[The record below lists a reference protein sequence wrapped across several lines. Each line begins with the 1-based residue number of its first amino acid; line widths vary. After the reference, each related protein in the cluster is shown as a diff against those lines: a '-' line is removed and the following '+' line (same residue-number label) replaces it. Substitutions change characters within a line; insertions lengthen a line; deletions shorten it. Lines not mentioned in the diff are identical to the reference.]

1 MLQEIIAK
9 APLYLLVGVR
19 CFAFIMTLPLFSS
32 RTVSRIAKVT
42 LAIYF
47 AYLIAPRLSFAAG
60 TFSAYA
66 TFITPEGTFN
76 LEFIFLLIGEGLI
89 GLIMGFFISIIFA
102 AFSTAGQFF
111 AFQMGFAASEVYDAL
126 SQVENPLMGQYLNLV
141 AMLVFM
147 QTGCFQTL
155 FSDGLLSSFE
165 HLNAMSIV
173 EHNDEMIKFLLLG
186 LTKLFRDA
194 IVIALPLMGTLF
206 LINVSMGILAKAS
219 PQMNLLAEGFPIL
232 ILSSF
237 FILTVLLPYFINFA
251 DRSFEAAF
259 RSLGNFFSSISWG
272 GGS

>member
-1 MLQEIIAK
+1 MLQGILSK
-9 APLYLLVGVR
+9 APIYLLVAVR

-32 RTVSRIAKVT
+32 RTVSRVAKVT

-47 AYLIAPRLSFAAG
+47 AYLIVPRLSVEAG
-60 TFSAYA
+60 TFSAYSS
-66 TFITPEGTFN
+66 FITPEGAFN
-76 LEFIFLLIGEGLI
+76 MDFIFLLIGEGII
-89 GLIMGFFISIIFA
+89 GIIMGFFISIIFA

-147 QTGCFQTL
+147 QTGCFRVL
-155 FSDGLLSSFE
+155 FSDGLLASFE
-165 HLNAMSIV
+165 HLNALSIV
-173 EHNDEMIKFLLLG
+173 EHNHEMVMFLLSG

-194 IVIALPLMGTLF
+194 IIIAMPLMGTLF
-206 LINVSMGILAKAS
+206 LVNVVMGILTKAS

-232 ILSSF
+232 ILTAF
-237 FILTVLLPYFINFA
+237 FVLTVLLPYFINYA
-251 DRSFEAAF
+251 DRSFSSAF
-259 RSLGNFFSSISWG
+259 YSLGNFFKRISG

>member
-1 MLQEIIAK
+1 MLERILAR
-9 APLYLLVGVR
+9 APVYLLVAVR

-47 AYLIAPRLSFAAG
+47 ACLIAPRLSLESG
-60 TFSAYA
+60 IYSAYSS
-66 TFITPEGTFN
+66 FITPEGTFN
-76 LEFIFLLIGEGLI
+76 LSFVLLLIGEGLI
-89 GLIMGFFISIIFA
+89 GIIMGFFINMIFA

-147 QTGCFQTL
+147 QTGSFQKL

-165 HLNAMSIV
+165 HLNAFVIV
-173 EHNDEMIKFLLLG
+173 EHNSDMVKFLLMG

-194 IVIALPLMGTLF
+194 IVIGMPLIGTLF
-206 LINVSMGILAKAS
+206 LINVSMGILTKAS

-232 ILSSF
+232 ILTAF
-237 FILTVLLPYFINFA
+237 FVLTFMLPYFVDYA
-251 DRSFEAAF
+251 DRSFTSAF
-259 RSLGNFFSSISWG
+259 YTIGNFFKNISL

>member
-1 MLQEIIAK
+1 MLQEILAR
-9 APLYLLVGVR
+9 APVYLLVAVR

-47 AYLIAPRLSFAAG
+47 ACLIAPRLSASSGA
-60 TFSAYA
+60 FSVYA
-66 TFITPEGTFN
+66 TFLTPEGTFN
-76 LEFIFLLIGEGLI
+76 LIFILLLIGEGLI
-89 GLIMGFFISIIFA
+89 GIIMGFFINMIFS

-147 QTGCFQTL
+147 QTGCFRTL
-155 FSDGLLSSFE
+155 FSDGLLASFD
-165 HLNAMSIV
+165 HMSAISIV
-173 EHNDEMIKFLLLG
+173 EHNEEMVKFLLMG

-194 IVIALPLMGTLF
+194 IIIALPLMGTLF
-206 LINVSMGILAKAS
+206 LINVAMGILAKAS
-219 PQMNLLAEGFPIL
+219 PQMNLLAEGFPVL
-232 ILSSF
+232 ILTSF
-237 FILTVLLPYFINFA
+237 FVLTVLLPYFINFA
-251 DRSFEAAF
+251 DSSFAIAF
-259 RSLGNFFSSISWG
+259 QSLGNFFRSLGGG